1 MDRKVRLHIRNFR
14 AIKDAD
20 IEINGMTV
28 ISGINGSGKSTISK
42 SLFYSFDLANNFH
55 SILKDY
61 FYTDLQRLKDAIL
74 YLSDSIFLDD
84 KRSSISRQEIII
96 YSQWADYQQ
105 SFNGLN
111 EIIDKLKKE
120 YENFDGSNILNNVK
134 TYLSGGS
141 KDDDSSDVFISLKNV
156 LNNIY
161 QKYIKDL
168 NNRPIKYAVSHFER
182 LFNSRITGDIDVFE
196 NDNKII
202 SLSNEKIFSS
212 LFFRNVI
219 YIDSPLA
226 LQSYNRSNYHWDLL
240 NKLLLKEDSTLLD
253 KSSQLSHLVSQEI
266 LQADIHWE
274 PHLGR
279 KKLVYQ
285 RELDNLVLDLEDCAT
300 GIKSLGI
307 IQALI
312 KNNSINEQT
321 ILILDEPE
329 VHLHPQWIVEYARI
343 LVIIQK
349 YIGCHILI
357 SSYSPDMIQAIL
369 YISEKEGLSS
379 KLNFYLAKEI
389 DDSKIFSY
397 KHLGRNIEDIFECF
411 NISLSKIEKYS
422 DTEYSDEIL

>member
-202 SLSNEKIFSS
+202 SLSNKKIFSS

-253 KSSQLSHLVSQEI
+253 KSSQLSHLVSQE
-266 LQADIHWE
+266 
-274 PHLGR
+274 
-279 KKLVYQ
+279 
-285 RELDNLVLDLEDCAT
+285 
-300 GIKSLGI
+300 
-307 IQALI
+307 
-312 KNNSINEQT
+312 
-321 ILILDEPE
+321 
-329 VHLHPQWIVEYARI
+329 
-343 LVIIQK
+343 
-349 YIGCHILI
+349 
-357 SSYSPDMIQAIL
+357 
-369 YISEKEGLSS
+369 
-379 KLNFYLAKEI
+379 
-389 DDSKIFSY
+389 
-397 KHLGRNIEDIFECF
+397 
-411 NISLSKIEKYS
+411 
-422 DTEYSDEIL
+422 